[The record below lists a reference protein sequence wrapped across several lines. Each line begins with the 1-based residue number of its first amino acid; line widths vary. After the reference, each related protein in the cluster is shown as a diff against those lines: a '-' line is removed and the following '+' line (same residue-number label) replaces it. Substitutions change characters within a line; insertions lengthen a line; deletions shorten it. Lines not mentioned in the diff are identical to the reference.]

1 MRLFYEETRGGQY
14 DGKETWR
21 KHSKRQIQWHTCAA
35 CITRKKTGS
44 VQLLNAVHLFWTNES
59 QSVRISINLFETL
72 TKSYLVNLNPNLLDL
87 GSISWNSVESV
98 SFQIFLLGLELLHR
112 LPHKWWDLDDLP
124 CGRATLGEQ
133 LK

>member
-1 MRLFYEETRGGQY
+1 M
-14 DGKETWR
+14 
-21 KHSKRQIQWHTCAA
+21 
-35 CITRKKTGS
+35 
-44 VQLLNAVHLFWTNES
+44 QLSNAVHLFWTNEGH
-59 QSVRISINLFETL
+59 SVSTITSISIFKTL

-112 LPHKWWDLDDLP
+112 LPHKWWDLDDIS

-133 LK
+133 LKWKPCL